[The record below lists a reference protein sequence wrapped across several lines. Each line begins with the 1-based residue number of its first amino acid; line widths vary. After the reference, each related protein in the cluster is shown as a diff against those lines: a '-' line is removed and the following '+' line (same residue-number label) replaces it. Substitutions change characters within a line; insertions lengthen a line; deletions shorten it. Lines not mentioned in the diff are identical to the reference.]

1 LCVDGETRG
10 AVMKR
15 FGITRTV
22 IKARVAE
29 ALEQVAVAYEG

>member
-1 LCVDGETRG
+1 
-10 AVMKR
+10 MKR